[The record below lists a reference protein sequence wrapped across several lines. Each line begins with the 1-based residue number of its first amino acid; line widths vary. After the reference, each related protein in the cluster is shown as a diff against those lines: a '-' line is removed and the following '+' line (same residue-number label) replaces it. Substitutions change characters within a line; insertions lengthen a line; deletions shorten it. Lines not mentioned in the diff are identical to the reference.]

1 MAWELNADRPIYL
14 QLVDRIKLMIIS
26 GAYPPGERIPSVREL
41 AADAAVNPNT
51 MQRALA
57 ELEAQGLL
65 VTLRT
70 SGKTVTE
77 NGQRIRE
84 LRSQMAE
91 EALSGFFDTLR
102 RLGYTSEEILAFLQ
116 EHTGENG
123 EAQR

>member
-26 GAYPPGERIPSVREL
+26 GVYPPGERIPSVREL

-70 SGKTVTE
+70 SGKTVTD
-77 NGQRIRE
+77 NGQIIRG
-84 LRSQMAE
+84 LRGQMAE
-91 EALSGFFDTLR
+91 EALSGFLDTLH
-102 RLGYTSEEILAFLQ
+102 RLGYTSEETRAFLQ
-116 EHTGENG
+116 EHTGESE
-123 EAQR
+123 EARR

>member
-26 GAYPPGERIPSVREL
+26 GVYPPGERIPSVREL

-77 NGQRIRE
+77 NGQRIWE

-116 EHTGENG
+116 EHTGVNG

>member
-123 EAQR
+123 EARR

>member
-1 MAWELNADRPIYL
+1 
-14 QLVDRIKLMIIS
+14 MIIS